1 MPLTYNEISSIT
13 EKKFIPKLYDN
24 IFNSNPLLQRIK
36 KKSYEKLDGGE
47 RIMVPLNYALI
58 SAAGWYNGADT
69 LDTTANEVM
78 SAAEYTWKQN
88 YVNVTI
94 LGREERQNAGSSQV
108 LDIVKNKVKVAEKTM
123 MDSFSTGLYNAGS
136 TTNAIIGLRSIAASI
151 TSTVGGI
158 SQASYS
164 WWQPQLDSSTTTLSI
179 AKMQERHNL
188 CSVNNDKPTVIA
200 TTRTLYNSYYGLLQ
214 PQQRFNDS
222 ASAKGGFDS
231 LMFNG
236 VPVLPDSYCPANY
249 MFFLNENYLHM
260 FVHKDCDMKFEAFQK
275 PINQDVKVAKILWMG
290 AFGTSNMRLQGA
302 MSALT
307 A

>member
-1 MPLTYNEISSIT
+1 MALTYNEISAIT

-24 IFNSNPLLQRIK
+24 IFNSNPLIQRLK

-58 SAAGWYNGADT
+58 SAAGWYQGADT

-78 SAAEYTWKQN
+78 TAAEYVWKQN

-94 LGREERQNAGSSQV
+94 LGSEERKNAGSAQI
-108 LDIVKNKVKVAEKTM
+108 LNLVKNKVKVAEKTM
-123 MDSFSTGLYNAGS
+123 LDAFSTGIYNNGT
-136 TTNAIIGLRSIAASI
+136 TTNAIVGLRSIAASI
-151 TSTVGGI
+151 TSTVGSI
-158 SQASYS
+158 SQSSYS
-164 WWQPQLDSSTTTLSI
+164 WWQPQLDSTTTTLTI
-179 AKMQERHNL
+179 AAMQARHNL
-188 CSVNNDKPTVIA
+188 CSVNNDKPSVIA

-214 PQQRFNDS
+214 PQQRFQDGE
-222 ASAKGGFDS
+222 SAKGGFDS

-236 VPVLPDSYCPANY
+236 APVLPDSYCPANY

-260 FVHKDCDMKFEAFQK
+260 FVHKDCDMKFEEFQK

-290 AFGTSNMRLQGA
+290 AFGSSNNRLHGA
-302 MSALT
+302 LSAVT

>member
-1 MPLTYNEISSIT
+1 MALTYNEISAIT

-24 IFNSNPLLQRIK
+24 IFNSNPLIQRIK

-58 SAAGWYNGADT
+58 SAAGWYQGADT

-78 SAAEYTWKQN
+78 TAAEYTWKQN
-88 YVNVTI
+88 YVNVSI
-94 LGREERQNAGSSQV
+94 LGSEERKNSGSAQI
-108 LDIVKNKVKVAEKTM
+108 LNLVKNKVKVAEKTM
-123 MDSFSTGLYNAGS
+123 LDSFSTGVYNNGT
-136 TTNAIIGLRSIAASI
+136 TTNAIIGLRAIAASI
-151 TSTVGGI
+151 TSTVGSI
-158 SQASYS
+158 SQSSYS
-164 WWQPQLDSSTTTLSI
+164 WWNPQLDSTTTTLSI
-179 AKMQERHNL
+179 PKMQERHNL
-188 CSVNNDKPTVIA
+188 CSVNNDKPTVIS
-200 TTRTLYNSYYGLLQ
+200 TTRSLYNSYYGLLQ
-214 PQQRFNDS
+214 PQQRFQDS
-222 ASAKGGFDS
+222 ESAKGGFDS

-236 VPVLPDSYCPANY
+236 CPVLPDSYCPANY

-260 FVHKDCDMKFEAFQK
+260 FVHKDCDMKFEEFQK